1 MPTSPVGER
10 TVSPTRIL
18 SGDPTLAEPFARA
31 GVIVAGRDPGLEA
44 AGVVAVRRRL
54 LLLVVLFC
62 EEDENVGEARLPPRE
77 TRGRVSLL
85 PGPRLGRPAG
95 VGVTAYILTTLLLL
109 V

>member
-1 MPTSPVGER
+1 VPTSPVGER

-18 SGDPTLAEPFARA
+18 SGDPTLTAPFALA

-62 EEDENVGEARLPPRE
+62 EDAENVGEARFPPRE

-85 PGPRLGRPAG
+85 PGPRLGLPAG
-95 VGVTAYILTTLLLL
+95 VGVTAYILTTLS
-109 V
+109 